1 MNSKSKNIYRI
12 ALYHLL
18 VMTLFIFSSC
28 VNDSIYESDTS
39 SGDKVS
45 LQINLASPASSL
57 NTRSQASQEIIDI
70 QNTQVLVFEAL
81 DSGEEVFRYKASIV
95 KNNGANRFTIEAK
108 TSSRGEKYRFVVI
121 THGDQQTIA
130 DGTSKLDALSRFKFA
145 VAGKWNMNNATP
157 QAMPLWGETTRTI
170 EVKREQDL
178 RILLHMAL
186 AKVDVGLNF
195 KPQTQDEQTTEVIGL
210 SNFKLKS
217 VRVYRTKNLGH
228 IASSFENMDPTH
240 NSFVKPHIPTEAEY
254 NLSDGTSSMDII
266 KADQMPL
273 YYEVDLTQHPKGA
286 DKLVQQIFI
295 PESYLLPST
304 PSMDEVP
311 CLVVGGYYGEKNIA
325 SDNPVETFYRMD
337 FADYKTAGGAIEKY
351 KHVLRN
357 NRYVFNIRSVANP
370 GFPDEE
376 TALRAIPANIDIEV
390 QVWSENLL
398 NFQTQGKYHF
408 GVENRE
414 VEVPT
419 NDFTGFGEKPNKE
432 GLDDDYVW
440 TKIAYSSN
448 LPITKDLQTWKSS
461 GTNKSN
467 LFELVIDDKYLW
479 FGAVPNI
486 PQEGVFE
493 PNETL
498 EDIVTIKLLD
508 MEMTINVK
516 QEALNTI
523 YLIDCSSVKV
533 NGKYR
538 EGAQLDYTHTM
549 DLTIRAPVDLSHI
562 DTSGQM
568 TESSPYSLKDLS
580 IHIYTEKRKGIYFE
594 YKEIM
599 KDTGVRRKI
608 PQGTGFLDVWEYTI
622 TLQGY
627 GIPTKDP
634 NDRVKPDRG
643 APDATLL
650 PIEELK
656 ISANSVHNFGD
667 GTVGKLSCETRV
679 IFGYKTKKILTIG
692 SNANY
697 RYGYVLEPNT
707 ASRAFVD
714 ASINFGVDPN
724 STVTMD
730 QYLGNYE
737 VASARNNAFDIR
749 VMSRLDGMLPYT
761 IDVDK
766 LSYYL
771 TKFRPDIIIVGYAT
785 DFKQNAVDLLDA
797 YLEDGGVL
805 IMNTEYYPFES
816 SIRLVLDQLL
826 GVTTNGENRHLKH
839 EEFLF
844 KLPDGPAHEEDA
856 ILNGPFGDLRGKHWG
871 TDGYSLFRVQNL
883 PSNTKVYNTIDNNP
897 CFFKYE
903 GLRKNGKP
911 KAFVF
916 NGDGGFIS
924 NPQRYIGPKT
934 QVLYDYLPFA
944 INAAYQPIPRENF
957 LRNDGDV
964 NRYVYNSQ
972 LFGNILTWAVDYAE
986 NYGYN
991 VGKQLTTD

>member
-1 MNSKSKNIYRI
+1 MNIYRI

-70 QNTQVLVFEAL
+70 ENTQVLVFEAL

-240 NSFVKPHIPTEAEY
+240 NSFEKPHIPTEAEY
-254 NLSDGTSSMDII
+254 NLSDGTSSMDLN

-390 QVWSENLL
+390 QEWSENLL
-398 NFQTQGKYHF
+398 NFHTQGKYHF

-414 VEVPT
+414 VEIPT
-419 NDFTGFGEKPNKE
+419 NDFTGTGEMPNEAVLSEDQKA
-432 GLDDDYVW
+432 YVW
-440 TKIAYSSN
+440 TKIGYTVN
-448 LPITKDLQTWKSS
+448 LPIEQATKVWDSS
-461 GTNKSN
+461 GNEKSD
-467 LFELVIDDKYLW
+467 LFDMIIDKDFFW
-479 FGAVPNI
+479 FGAKPNI
-486 PQEGVFE
+486 PQPGVLE
-493 PNETL
+493 PNVNL
-498 EDIVTIKLLD
+498 EDVLTIKLLD

-516 QEALNTI
+516 QEGLNTI
-523 YLIDCSSVKV
+523 YLIDCDNITV

-538 EGAQLDYTHTM
+538 EGGKLNYTHTI
-549 DLTIRAPVDLSHI
+549 DLTIRAPVDLKDI
-562 DTSGQM
+562 DTSGQF
-568 TESSPYSLKDLS
+568 TESRPYSLKDLP

-594 YKEIM
+594 YKEVM
-599 KDTGVRRKI
+599 KDQGVRKTI
-608 PQGTGFLDVWEYTI
+608 PLGGNKSLDVLEYNI

-627 GIPTKDP
+627 GTPKKDP
-634 NDRVKPDRG
+634 NDPIKPDSDQ
-643 APDATLL
+643 ANATLL
-650 PIEELK
+650 PIENLL
-656 ISANSVHNFGD
+656 ISANSVHSFG
-667 GTVGKLSCETRV
+667 TSAVGSLSCSETRI
-679 IFGYKTKKILTIG
+679 IFGYKTKRILTIG
-692 SNANY
+692 GNASY

-707 ASRAFVD
+707 GSRAFVD
-714 ASINFGVDPN
+714 ASNNFGIDPN
-724 STVTMD
+724 STVIME
-730 QYLGNYE
+730 QFPSNYKNI
-737 VASARNNAFDIR
+737 SAQNNAFEIEIITKGSGINLQYQIDE
-749 VMSRLDGMLPYT
+749 T
-761 IDVDK
+761 ILKDK
-766 LSYYL
+766 IEGF
-771 TKFRPDIIIVGYAT
+771 KPDIILLGYALHFRDT
-785 DFKQNAVDLLDA
+785 DINLLKD
-797 YLEDGGVL
+797 YVNEGGVL
-805 IMNTEYYPFES
+805 IMNTEYYPSSSSVES
-816 SIRLVLDQLL
+816 MLKAILQDNNLTGGNNSVYTTDMVL
-826 GVTTNGENRHLKH
+826 
-839 EEFLF
+839 
-844 KLPDGPAHEEDA
+844 KLPGKNVNNEDDP
-856 ILNGPFGDLRGKHWG
+856 ILNGPFGDLRGKDWG
-871 TDGYSLFRVQNL
+871 SDGHSMFGLKGTINDAV
-883 PSNTKVYNTIDNNP
+883 VYNTV
-897 CFFKYE
+897 
-903 GLRKNGKP
+903 KNGDACFLRYYGPRSDGSNQP
-911 KAFVF
+911 KAVIF

-924 NPQRYIGPKT
+924 NSKRYIGG
-934 QVLYDYLPFA
+934 QYQGSSQYCPFA
-944 INAAYQPIPRENF
+944 IDDAYNPIPRTNF
-957 LRNDGDV
+957 HSSPGI
-964 NRYVYNSQ
+964 YNSQ
-972 LFGNILTWAVDYAE
+972 LFGNILAWAVDYAE

-991 VGKQLTTD
+991 VGK